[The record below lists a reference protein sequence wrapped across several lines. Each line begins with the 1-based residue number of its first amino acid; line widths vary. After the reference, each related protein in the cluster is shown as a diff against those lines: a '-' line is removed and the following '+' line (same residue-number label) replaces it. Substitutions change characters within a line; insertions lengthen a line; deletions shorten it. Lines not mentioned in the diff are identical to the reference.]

1 MMKRLACAAM
11 AGFLIATPSLAQS
24 DSPATTH
31 NVQCLIAVAELAS
44 SSDSTIKSVGL
55 IASMFFAGQVFG
67 GDPAID
73 LTAAV
78 KAEASKLT
86 PDEVKALQVRC
97 GAEMKARGQQ
107 ISAASAALLANDAA
121 RSPS

>member
-1 MMKRLACAAM
+1 MMKRLACAAT
-11 AGFLIATPSLAQS
+11 AISLIAPPLSAQS
-24 DSPATTH
+24 TVSGTTH

-44 SSDSTIKSVGL
+44 SSDATTKSAGL
-55 IASMFFAGQVFG
+55 LASVFFAGQVFG
-67 GDPAID
+67 GNPAID

-86 PDEVKALQVRC
+86 PEDIQGLQVRC

-107 ISAASAALLANDAA
+107 ISAASAALLVKDA
-121 RSPS
+121 SHNPS